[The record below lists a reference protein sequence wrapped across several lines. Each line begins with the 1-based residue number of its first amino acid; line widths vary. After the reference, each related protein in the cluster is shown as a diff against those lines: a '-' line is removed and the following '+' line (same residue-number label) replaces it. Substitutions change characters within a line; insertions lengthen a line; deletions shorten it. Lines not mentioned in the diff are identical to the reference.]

1 MNSILRPS
9 TPPIALI
16 CSIASF
22 SACTEPVSLMAMV
35 PVTECRMPTLTVVSV
50 TARPEVLTSAV
61 GKLAA
66 VAGALK
72 LRPMLAANSQGVNR
86 WPRLNRRAGL
96 RMKELLQAR
105 GPTVD
110 DPQGLATCRWRRE
123 ALCLEPYEQLGRR
136 WWPRPWLAR
145 TNRTVCQVQSNGCAR
160 DFEPGRNWC
169 GKQR

>member
-1 MNSILRPS
+1 
-9 TPPIALI
+9 
-16 CSIASF
+16 
-22 SACTEPVSLMAMV
+22 
-35 PVTECRMPTLTVVSV
+35 
-50 TARPEVLTSAV
+50 
-61 GKLAA
+61 
-66 VAGALK
+66 
-72 LRPMLAANSQGVNR
+72 MLAANSQGVNR

-110 DPQGLATCRWRRE
+110 DPQGLATGRWRRE

-169 GKQR
+169 GKQRRTEGGGEGINPGGSKPGAVQGATLKKVWASPLCGAGPGQAGLANR